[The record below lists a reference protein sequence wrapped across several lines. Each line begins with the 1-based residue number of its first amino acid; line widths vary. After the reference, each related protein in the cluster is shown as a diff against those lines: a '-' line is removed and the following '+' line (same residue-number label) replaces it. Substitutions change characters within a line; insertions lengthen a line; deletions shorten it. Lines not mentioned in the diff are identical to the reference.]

1 MFKIENRKDHAEV
14 FIYGE
19 IETAAQ
25 AEWLG
30 IQLASLEN
38 EFDNCVVRVNT
49 VGGDVITG
57 FAMWELLSSAKM
69 NVTFMVDGIAAS
81 MGSVL
86 VQVPG
91 TKVYMGKYAKMMIHR
106 VACSASGS
114 VEEIREAADMTEKWE
129 ADIIDVISKRT
140 GLTANQVK
148 KKWFD
153 GKDHWLTAQ
162 EALDAGLIDGI
173 KEVDID
179 YGELPQ
185 TTNTAEI
192 YQYYNNIL
200 NKEEMKFEN
209 KAEFCNVLGI
219 ADNSSD
225 EAVLSAALKAVKQ
238 NATLTASVTGLTQE
252 RDALKAKVTEFEKSE
267 KEKQQTEIKNILDK
281 AVADKKMT
289 NQVRKHYEGLFAK
302 DFESTKAIVESLPS
316 VQNVSKFITNQ
327 QNADER
333 AKWTF
338 KDWQKNDPKGLQAM
352 KVEDNE
358 RYKALFN
365 AAYSK

>member
-38 EFDNCVVRVNT
+38 EFNNCVVRINT
-49 VGGDVITG
+49 IGGDVITG
-57 FAMWELLSSAKM
+57 FAMWELLSSTKM

-86 VQVPG
+86 IQVPG
-91 TKVYMGKYAKMMIHR
+91 TKVYMGKYSKMMIHR
-106 VACSASGS
+106 VACRASGS
-114 VEEIREAADMTEKWE
+114 VEEIREAADMAEKWE

-140 GLTANQVK
+140 GLTAKQVK
-148 KKWFD
+148 NKWFD

-162 EALDAGLIDGI
+162 EALDAKLIDGI
-173 KEVDID
+173 KDVD
-179 YGELPQ
+179 
-185 TTNTAEI
+185 
-192 YQYYNNIL
+192 YNNIL
-200 NKEEMKFEN
+200 NQSEMVLKN
-209 KAEFCNVLGI
+209 KAEFCNALGI

-225 EAVLSAALKAVKQ
+225 EAVLSAALKAVQQ
-238 NATLTASVTGLTQE
+238 NATLTTSVTNLTQE
-252 RDALKAKVTEFEKSE
+252 RDALKAKVDGFEQSE
-267 KEKQQTEIKNILDK
+267 KEKQQAEIKNILDK

-289 NQVRKHYEGLFAK
+289 NKVRKHYEDLFAK
-302 DFESTKAIVESLPS
+302 DFKSTKAIVESLPS
-316 VQNVSKFITNQ
+316 VQTVSKFITNQ

-338 KDWQKNDPKGLQAM
+338 KDWQKKDPKGLQEM
-352 KVEDNE
+352 KDKDVDQYN
-358 RYKALFN
+358 ALFK
-365 AAYSK
+365 AQFPK